1 MSSLVELL
9 IVLGGDG
16 TLLAAARLMTDRN
29 VPVLPVNLGSLGFL
43 TSVTLDDLYS
53 QIKEGVVKELNIIV
67 KADVQGSVEAVV
79 ESLEKLSTQTV
90 RLRTIHG
97 GVGGITETDVL
108 LASASN
114 AIIIGFNI
122 RPESKAASL
131 AEKEKVDVR
140 LYTVIYDAIN
150 DVKAA
155 MEGLLEPTF
164 KERTLGRVEV
174 RQLFM
179 VSKVGMI
186 AGAYVLEGVVTRN
199 SAGARIIRDN
209 KPIYEGKLSSLKRF
223 KDDVREVQTG
233 YECGIGIEGYNDLKA
248 GDIIEVYT
256 LDKVAT
262 KL

>member
-1 MSSLVELL
+1 
-9 IVLGGDG
+9 
-16 TLLAAARLMTDRN
+16 
-29 VPVLPVNLGSLGFL
+29 
-43 TSVTLDDLYS
+43 
-53 QIKEGVVKELNIIV
+53 
-67 KADVQGSVEAVV
+67 
-79 ESLEKLSTQTV
+79 
-90 RLRTIHG
+90 
-97 GVGGITETDVL
+97 
-108 LASASN
+108 
-114 AIIIGFNI
+114 
-122 RPESKAASL
+122 
-131 AEKEKVDVR
+131 
-140 LYTVIYDAIN
+140 
-150 DVKAA
+150 
-155 MEGLLEPTF
+155 
-164 KERTLGRVEV
+164 
-174 RQLFM
+174 M

>member
-1 MSSLVELL
+1 
-9 IVLGGDG
+9 
-16 TLLAAARLMTDRN
+16 
-29 VPVLPVNLGSLGFL
+29 
-43 TSVTLDDLYS
+43 
-53 QIKEGVVKELNIIV
+53 
-67 KADVQGSVEAVV
+67 
-79 ESLEKLSTQTV
+79 
-90 RLRTIHG
+90 
-97 GVGGITETDVL
+97 